1 MQFRIVQ
8 SIQLLYSNTLSGD
21 SKKERIMK
29 KAIVLI
35 LLAFSAQTIPS
46 NLADASYNDAFDQLA
61 YNWSRTFAEVI
72 QLAKK
77 KHYKVA
83 DLEQSMIKAIDAF
96 LTNLDP
102 HSSFLDPK
110 TYKSMLESTSG
121 QFFGIGIVIDNTRK
135 PKDKYLT
142 IVDTIP
148 DGPSDKVGIK
158 ALDKIIE
165 IDGKSLE
172 GMSTEE
178 ATTKIKGPKN
188 STVHIKVLRENH
200 PDLISFDIERDVV
213 KEQNSMSFLIKD
225 YDIYYISLNMFT
237 ENAVQQI
244 ENLLQKSTE
253 RPYKGLILDLRNN
266 SGGLL
271 QSAIAIAGLFLD
283 KGSLV
288 VVTKDKT
295 GKVTEQ
301 YVTRRE
307 PIANPKM
314 PLFILTNNYTASAAE
329 ILASALKSHA
339 QEKAAKSGGKPLV
352 FVVGTQSFGKGSVQE
367 VIPVGNNCAAKIT
380 TTLYFPNNRN
390 IQGEGITPDFVI
402 DRCMPPTEQI
412 QWFTK
417 HYGRESALNNS
428 IKTGNQKDEKK
439 EDPPRKKGPT
449 RWTERAKEMLKTDN
463 QLRETISLINL
474 LHTFL
479 TLCPD
484 KVCDSEKAVAQLRN
498 SHIGNNSLDIEEI
511 KL

>member
-1 MQFRIVQ
+1 
-8 SIQLLYSNTLSGD
+8 
-21 SKKERIMK
+21 MK
-29 KAIVLI
+29 KAAVAI
-35 LLAFSAQTIPS
+35 LLGISIQAHTSSAATVSPQSKT
-46 NLADASYNDAFDQLA
+46 SYEEAFDQLA

-77 KHYKVA
+77 KHYQIA

-148 DGPSDKVGIK
+148 DGPSDKAGVK
-158 ALDKIIE
+158 QLDKIIE
-165 IDGKSLE
+165 IDGTPLE

-178 ATTKIKGPKN
+178 ATTKLKGPKN
-188 STVHIKVLRENH
+188 TTVHIKVLRENH
-200 PDLISFDIERDVV
+200 SDLISFDIERDVI

-225 YDIYYISLNMFT
+225 HNIYYISLNMFT
-237 ENAVQQI
+237 ENAVKQI
-244 ENLLQKSTE
+244 EKLLQKSTQH
-253 RPYKGLILDLRNN
+253 PYKGLILDLRNN

-271 QSAIAIAGLFLD
+271 LSAIDIAGLFLD

-307 PIANPKM
+307 PVANAQM
-314 PLFILTNNYTASAAE
+314 PIFILTNNYTASAAE
-329 ILASALKSHA
+329 ILASCLKSHA
-339 QEKAAKSGGKPLV
+339 DEHAHKYATDKKSLV
-352 FVVGTQSFGKGSVQE
+352 FLVGTPTFGKGSVQE
-367 VIPVGNNCAAKIT
+367 VIPVSNNCAAKIT
-380 TTLYFPNNRN
+380 TSLYFPNNIN

-402 DRCMPPTEQI
+402 ERCFPPTEQM

-417 HYGRESALNNS
+417 HYGREKALNNS
-428 IKTGNQKDEKK
+428 IKTGDQKEDTKK
-439 EDPPRKKGPT
+439 EQPQKKQPT
-449 RWTERAKEMLKTDN
+449 RWTERAKEMLQTDN
-463 QLRETISLINL
+463 QLREAISLINL
-474 LHTFL
+474 LQTFL
-479 TLCPD
+479 NLCPET
-484 KVCDSEKAVAQLRN
+484 VCNRLKAVEQLRAA
-498 SHIGNNSLDIEEI
+498 HIGNGTLDIEEI

>member
-390 IQGEGITPDFVI
+390 IQGEGITPDFII

-428 IKTGNQKDEKK
+428 IKTGNQKDKKK
-439 EDPPRKKGPT
+439 ENPPRKKGPT

>member
-1 MQFRIVQ
+1 
-8 SIQLLYSNTLSGD
+8 
-21 SKKERIMK
+21 MK
-29 KAIVLI
+29 KAIPIIHIIHL
-35 LLAFSAQTIPS
+35 LLAPLCLNAAAPTTISTQPS
-46 NLADASYNDAFDQLA
+46 YEEAFDQLA
-61 YNWSRTFAEVI
+61 YNWTRTFAEVI

-135 PKDKYLT
+135 QKDKYLT

-148 DGPSDKVGIK
+148 DGPSDKAGIK
-158 ALDKIIE
+158 PLDKIIE
-165 IDGKSLE
+165 IDGTSLE

-188 STVHIKVLRENH
+188 TTVHIKVLRENH
-200 PDLISFDIERDVV
+200 PDLISFDIERDVI

-225 YDIYYISLNMFT
+225 YNIYYISLNMFT

-244 ENLLQKSTE
+244 ENFLKKSNE

-271 QSAIAIAGLFLD
+271 HSAIDIAGLFLE

-301 YVTRRE
+301 YATRRD
-307 PIANPKM
+307 PIANAKM

-329 ILASALKSHA
+329 ILASCLKSHA
-339 QEKAAKSGGKPLV
+339 QEHAQKQGHNQKSLV
-352 FVVGTQSFGKGSVQE
+352 FLVGTPSFGKGSVQE

-390 IQGEGITPDFVI
+390 IQGEGITPDFLVE
-402 DRCMPPTEQI
+402 RCLPPTEQM

-428 IKTGNQKDEKK
+428 IKTGTQTEEKPA
-439 EDPPRKKGPT
+439 EPAAKKGPT

-474 LHTFL
+474 LQTFL
-479 TLCPD
+479 TLCPE
-484 KVCDSEKAVAQLRN
+484 KVCDCTKAVEQLRN
-498 SHIGNNSLDIEEI
+498 AHIGNNSLEIEEI